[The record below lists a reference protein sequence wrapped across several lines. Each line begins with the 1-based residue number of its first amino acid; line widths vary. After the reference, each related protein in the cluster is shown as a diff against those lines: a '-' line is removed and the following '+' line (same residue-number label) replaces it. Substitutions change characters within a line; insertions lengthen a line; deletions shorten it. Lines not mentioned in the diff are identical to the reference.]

1 MLRRLKSFV
10 GVALTS
16 GLVLIMSAV
25 GALPVAAAQGD
36 IWTQPG
42 GIAEETHGHS
52 QEVHLPCG
60 NVDIWGDKLDSSS
73 GSWVLYHQPPPNPPG
88 HGTVITKGTFAY
100 RGDGSHLIATIPRSV
115 FQSAVG
121 RHFKI
126 EVDNKKSKT
135 FWVDCALALPT
146 LTTAP
151 NPTSAIVG
159 ATLNDTANLGGGSS
173 PTGTIT
179 FTLYNPSNVA
189 VHTETVNVTGNRI
202 YSTPTGH
209 VANVAGTWHWSAA
222 YSGDANN
229 KAVHSLMADEPVVVT
244 QEQHQAQPS
253 ISTAP
258 DPTSAT
264 VGSTLKDSATLS
276 GGQSP
281 TGTITF
287 TLYYPN
293 NASAYTETAT
303 VSGNGPYS
311 TVHGFAA
318 NTVGTWHWS
327 AAYSGDANNKAVH
340 SLMAD
345 EPVVVT
351 GEQHQAQPSISTA
364 PNPTSAIVGSTL
376 NDTATLSDGNHP
388 TGTIT
393 FTLFDPSDKSAYTEE
408 VAVSGNGPYS
418 TATGHIADMV
428 GTWHWSAAYSGDQGN
443 KAVHSLMADEPVVV
457 NQAPPSI
464 TTSPNPT
471 SAIVGATLKDTATLS
486 GGYHPT
492 GTITFTLYDPN
503 NASAYTETAT
513 VSGNGS
519 YSTATGHVANVA
531 GTWHWSAAYSG
542 DANNKAVHSQMANE
556 PVTINATGGVLAA
569 TGGVLAATGSTP
581 LAELLALFLVGFGA
595 LAIMTAVV
603 WRRRRV
609 A

>member
-88 HGTVITKGTFAY
+88 HGTVITKGTYAY
-100 RGDGSHLIATIPRSV
+100 PGDGSHLIATIPRSV

-135 FWVDCALALPT
+135 FWVDCPLAQPT

-159 ATLNDTANLGGGSS
+159 ATLKDSATLSGGQS

-179 FTLYNPSNVA
+179 FTLYNPNDAVA
-189 VHTETVNVTGNRI
+189 HTETVNVTGGNGT

-209 VANVAGTWHWSAA
+209 VADVAGTWHWSAA

-258 DPTSAT
+258 
-264 VGSTLKDSATLS
+264 
-276 GGQSP
+276 
-281 TGTITF
+281 
-287 TLYYPN
+287 
-293 NASAYTETAT
+293 
-303 VSGNGPYS
+303 
-311 TVHGFAA
+311 
-318 NTVGTWHWS
+318 
-327 AAYSGDANNKAVH
+327 
-340 SLMAD
+340 
-345 EPVVVT
+345 
-351 GEQHQAQPSISTA
+351 
-364 PNPTSAIVGSTL
+364 NPTSAIVGSTL
-376 NDTATLSDGNHP
+376 NDTATLSGGNHP

-393 FTLFDPSDKSAYTEE
+393 FTLFDPSDESAYTEE
-408 VAVSGNGPYS
+408 VAVDGNGQYS

-457 NQAPPSI
+457 NQAQPSI
-464 TTSPNPT
+464 GTAPNPT

-503 NASAYTETAT
+503 NASAYTEAAT

-542 DANNKAVHSQMANE
+542 DANNKAVHSQMADE